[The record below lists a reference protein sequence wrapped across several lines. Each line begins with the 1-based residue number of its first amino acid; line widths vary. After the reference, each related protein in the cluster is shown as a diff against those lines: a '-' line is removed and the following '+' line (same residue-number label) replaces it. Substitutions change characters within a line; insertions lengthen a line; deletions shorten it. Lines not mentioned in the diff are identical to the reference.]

1 MNLPQAA
8 NTKNIEIIKMEKVQ
22 QKAMLKV
29 GQIDSQ
35 NIRTN
40 YKATTNYAKRI
51 IEILKMSLSTKSN
64 SKIIDL

>member
-1 MNLPQAA
+1 MNQPQAA

>member
-1 MNLPQAA
+1 MNQAQAA
-8 NTKNIEIIKMEKVQ
+8 NIKNIEIIQMEKVQ

-40 YKATTNYAKRI
+40 YKATINYAKRI
-51 IEILKMSLSTKSN
+51 IETLKILLSAKNN